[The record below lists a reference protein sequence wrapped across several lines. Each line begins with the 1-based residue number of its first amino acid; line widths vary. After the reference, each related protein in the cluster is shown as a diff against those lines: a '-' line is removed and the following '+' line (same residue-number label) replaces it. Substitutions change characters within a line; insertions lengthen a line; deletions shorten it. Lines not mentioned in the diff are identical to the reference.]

1 MNLRTNF
8 HSEQRR
14 SSPQSSVYNLRLQAF
29 STFCACCLSKVL
41 ASLRSR
47 RLEEVGAR
55 KNGRARERHARE
67 FLSPRVSPPRAPVL
81 SCVHYFQEPATQAR
95 YSLGTDE
102 RASILQEPTPEFGYS
117 DADGVHQD
125 LVVRHSSGHPRSP
138 CQTFCAAVEPR

>member
-1 MNLRTNF
+1 MIWTF
-8 HSEQRR
+8 GQIFI
-14 SSPQSSVYNLRLQAF
+14 QSKGEALLNQVYITWDCKPLPHFVPAAWVKYSL
-29 STFCACCLSKVL
+29 ACV
-41 ASLRSR
+41 A
-47 RLEEVGAR
+47 GAR

-67 FLSPRVSPPRAPVL
+67 FLSPRMSPPRAPVL

-117 DADGVHQD
+117 DADRVHQD